1 MLIEGAR
8 SIARFAYPAYCLV
21 NPFVHQNRVV
31 IALGGNALKQKTSK
45 PFTPGQTVAGRPWTE
60 EHEQYVQLDVLRRAL
75 RPIVRMI
82 AQGREV
88 IITHGNGPQ
97 YGTKAKILEGMCDMA
112 AYTAAI
118 YRHGYMPPEHVKGKV
133 TEAEGFQSGEAGYW
147 TQDFIGNTIKQ
158 VLLEELARV
167 GLRDKPVEM
176 VFTSILVD
184 EKDPS
189 FQKPTKAVGDWFT
202 KEEARQREQLYGWK
216 MTEFETK
223 DPNDPKKWRR
233 VVPSPI
239 PLQVRELKSIKS
251 LLRKGAVV
259 IACGGGGVP
268 MMEKDGKLTVIK
280 GVIDKDRASALLARD
295 LLASELV
302 IVTETDYLYTN
313 WDNKEKRA
321 PVREIEAGDL
331 TGRLK
336 RGEFNSQGF
345 SGTMQP
351 KLEAACFF
359 LQAGPGAVV
368 RITHPDNL
376 FKPDSGTRI
385 FKEEG
390 LLTKARMEMERA
402 LVVSEAV
409 IPNALIRRLIFSRM
423 HP

>member
-1 MLIEGAR
+1 
-8 SIARFAYPAYCLV
+8 
-21 NPFVHQNRVV
+21 
-31 IALGGNALKQKTSK
+31 
-45 PFTPGQTVAGRPWTE
+45 
-60 EHEQYVQLDVLRRAL
+60 
-75 RPIVRMI
+75 
-82 AQGREV
+82 
-88 IITHGNGPQ
+88 
-97 YGTKAKILEGMCDMA
+97 
-112 AYTAAI
+112 
-118 YRHGYMPPEHVKGKV
+118 
-133 TEAEGFQSGEAGYW
+133 
-147 TQDFIGNTIKQ
+147 
-158 VLLEELARV
+158 
-167 GLRDKPVEM
+167 
-176 VFTSILVD
+176 
-184 EKDPS
+184 
-189 FQKPTKAVGDWFT
+189 
-202 KEEARQREQLYGWK
+202 

-268 MMEKDGKLTVIK
+268 VIEKAGRSSVIK

-295 LLASELV
+295 LLANELV

-313 WDNKEKRA
+313 WENKDRRA
-321 PVREIEAGDL
+321 PVREIEVDNL
-331 TGRLK
+331 TEKLR

-359 LQAGPGAVV
+359 LQAGPGAVA

-376 FKPDSGTRI
+376 HRPESGTRI

-390 LLTKARMEMERA
+390 LLTKVRMEMERA

-409 IPNALIRRLIFSRM
+409 IPDALIRKLIFSRM